1 MILLRFSL
9 LFALLFSFQH
19 CTETSPAIN
28 TPLNA
33 EYLPSNAGPLQVNIY
48 NVNSWVEKDRFF
60 VTGVCSNIS
69 ANWQRFWLDVV
80 PVNAAG
86 KAIAISNHTSVI
98 VPTFSDAVPP
108 QGRTSFFASWP
119 LTDFSGKPDS
129 CIVKLAGAVQ
139 QTAGPIL
146 AVPGTNG
153 IRMFASSTSGLPATE
168 ETAWQLSGNL
178 LNALDMEAAHPRLE
192 ILLYGKDNKLW
203 LSTVLNPEDPATKPI
218 FQFDREGPLQPK
230 ESRAFS
236 LQVYYTGLPEALNTQ
251 KIGRID
257 ILPFVAR

>member
-1 MILLRFSL
+1 MKLIRLSFLV
-9 LFALLFSFQH
+9 ALLFFFQY
-19 CTETSPAIN
+19 CKEKSPAIN

-33 EYLPSNAGPLQVNIY
+33 AYLPSNAQPLQVNIY

-69 ANWQRFWLDVV
+69 ATWQKFWLDIV
-80 PVNAAG
+80 PVNEDG
-86 KAIAISNHTSVI
+86 EAISISNHTSVI

-119 LTDFSGKPDS
+119 LTDFSAKPDS

-153 IRMFASSTSGLPATE
+153 MRMFASSVAGQPAAE
-168 ETAWQLSGNL
+168 ETSWQLSGNL

-192 ILLYGKDNKLW
+192 ILIYGKDNKLW

-218 FQFDREGPLQPK
+218 FQFDREGPFQPK
-230 ESRAFS
+230 ESRAFT
-236 LQVYYTGLPEALNTQ
+236 LQVYYTGLPEVLNTQ

-257 ILPFVAR
+257 ILPYVAR